1 MHLERLSMKTLFTA
15 IILLMLSICALGQ
28 NLNSKRKFNGIL
40 IGQGKYILSSE
51 KLDYEHK
58 FKKKSNDSTIYS
70 FDFQDVESIGTL
82 GTGTEM
88 LITKDRI
95 FIGAFFVSDNQ
106 FEKLM
111 DFGLKTGERWTVNN
125 LFCFNKSTITFELK
139 YFDNIAMD
147 TIYQFKVDG
156 EGQCSHTD
164 PVKKIH
170 GSKKLG
176 LVRLDY
182 ILPTSSFHPN
192 IYDRAIFVSS
202 DYLRRGKLESF
213 YRDGLI
219 RDPR

>member
-1 MHLERLSMKTLFTA
+1 MKILFPT
-15 IILLMLSICALGQ
+15 IILLTLTFCALGQ

-40 IGQGKYILSSE
+40 IGQEKYILSPQ

-70 FDFQDVESIGTL
+70 FVFQDVESIGTL

-88 LITKDRI
+88 LITKDRV
-95 FIGAFFVSDNQ
+95 FIGTSFVSDNQ

-139 YFDNIAMD
+139 YFDNIATD

-156 EGQCSHTD
+156 EGKCSHTD
-164 PVKKIH
+164 PVNRIY

-182 ILPTSSFHPN
+182 LLPPSYFHPN
-192 IYDRAIFVSS
+192 IYDRAIFISS
-202 DYLRRGKLESF
+202 DYLKRGKLKSF

-219 RDPR
+219 KDPR